1 MQQRPYNAD
10 RCSNLHS
17 SQRSRVVVPRCTN
30 SSAILQFSRW
40 QRIIC
45 PGRMFSAANL
55 FHTMPF
61 HPHPRYPAHSHRT
74 TSCWCWFVSLLHM
87 HTWAIAV
94 AKHSAAEWGK
104 QQSTTAAS
112 STCTRPSTQSNTKYT
127 DVSENVLELSK
138 LLRTRLS
145 NRRSPGK
152 KAICHRPVEK
162 GAPRMGKWPGAFGVS
177 GSLFWYFSLK
187 VITATH
193 SRLRIKIYTVPEIV
207 SLVII
212 FHKKNLKFQNFMKIR
227 TITFKISEH
236 HS

>member
-1 MQQRPYNAD
+1 MRTDVVIYIHHSVRELLCPVAKILLPYCNFLVD
-10 RCSNLHS
+10 KEL
-17 SQRSRVVVPRCTN
+17 
-30 SSAILQFSRW
+30 SARAECLA
-40 QRIIC
+40 QRIYSTQCLSILIC
-45 PGRMFSAANL
+45 PA
-55 FHTMPF
+55 
-61 HPHPRYPAHSHRT
+61 HPRYPAHSHRT

-94 AKHSAAEWGK
+94 AKHSAAEWGE

-112 STCTRPSTQSNTKYT
+112 STCARPSTQSNTKYT

-177 GSLFWYFSLK
+177 GSLFLLFFFKSYYCDSQSIADQDLHGFWTSKLGSNFAY
-187 VITATH
+187 
-193 SRLRIKIYTVPEIV
+193 KI
-207 SLVII
+207 L
-212 FHKKNLKFQNFMKIR
+212 
-227 TITFKISEH
+227 
-236 HS
+236 